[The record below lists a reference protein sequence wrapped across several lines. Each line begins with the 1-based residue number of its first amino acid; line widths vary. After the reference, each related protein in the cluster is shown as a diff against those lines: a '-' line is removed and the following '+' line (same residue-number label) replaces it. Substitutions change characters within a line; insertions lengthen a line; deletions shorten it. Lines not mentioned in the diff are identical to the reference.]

1 MSTTRRRFLTLSAG
15 AASGSCLAW
24 SAAYEA
30 RAATDGAATIRCL
43 DYGRSFIGHSGTENS
58 VRFWIESRTTL
69 IDPQTETSTDYYQCA
84 SCKSEDTFAERD
96 LFLKDNYDFLPIIG
110 GGQVLIF
117 RRTMRLSPR
126 YRDVRPQVDVWGQPE
141 FHLRAAETVTVLD
154 TWEQIHAATKAALP
168 LVSQT
173 EIASAKLGLRAVIE
187 CPVKTMNLS
196 VPRKLYQV
204 DTGPIAYPRLDQR
217 YEPQIDCLQLA
228 FVAFNAPHFA
238 DFIVEQPT
246 PVVDG
251 ATELCQIYHYSCP
264 FSLEAKNVLL
274 ALGSLPS

>member
-1 MSTTRRRFLTLSAG
+1 MSTTRRSFLAFSAG
-15 AASGSCLAW
+15 AVSGSCLAW
-24 SAAYEA
+24 SGPH
-30 RAATDGAATIRCL
+30 AATAAPDAAAPIRCL
-43 DYGRSFIGHSGTENS
+43 DYGRSFIGHTGAENS
-58 VRFWIESRTTL
+58 VRFWVESRTTL
-69 IDPQTETSTDYYQCA
+69 IDPQTEAATDYYQCA

-117 RRTMRLSPR
+117 RRPAQLSPR
-126 YRDVRPQVDVWGQPE
+126 YRDARPQVAVWGQPE
-141 FHLRAAETVTVLD
+141 FHLQAAETVTVLD
-154 TWEQIHAATKAALP
+154 TWEKVHAATKAALP

-173 EIASAKLGLRAVIE
+173 EIANAQLGLRAVIE

-251 ATELCQIYHYSCP
+251 AAELCQIYHYSQP

-274 ALGSLPS
+274 ALGSLPA